1 VIPLTDE
8 VDFQFPFSKDLL
20 EKLAKLQEIE
30 LQDVDLEFE
39 EIELSLEGNSGT
51 GLSPAIYSRMAYEF
65 ALIRDS
71 ASRMSQMLGGTYV
84 PLQIPSKQ
92 AQTTSITQPST
103 MSQPTQPLQKAIPRV
118 KPTELLSAKTS
129 IPNPKYLSEIIEVKL
144 GATKSEGGTRSV
156 SYTIGGEKS
165 PAYYNFKTDTPNRPI
180 IALDVFD
187 WPKIKL
193 SKAVKM
199 HFREVL
205 EDTGEWARI
214 CVEKFG
220 ADMVN
225 LHLLTIDPLIE
236 DAPAKEAVK
245 KVEEVLEA
253 VDVPISV
260 GGCGDPQKDL
270 EVFTAISEQI
280 EGERILINSVT
291 LDMDIEK
298 SGKLIKDYDNTVI
311 AFTSMDVNKAR
322 ELNRKLYDY
331 VDKTQIVMD
340 TTTAALG
347 YGLDYA
353 FTVMERCRLA
363 GLKGDPE
370 LNHPISSGS
379 TNAWAA
385 REAWMKMGPEFA
397 PRELRGPIWETVT
410 AQTLLLAGVDYFMMM
425 HPAAVNALKTMI
437 DVLMSA
443 PKPTN
448 PIDWSS
454 SRIEG

>member
-1 VIPLTDE
+1 MAKERKITLPI
-8 VDFQFPFSKDLL
+8 SADLL
-20 EKLAKLQEIE
+20 EKLANFQEIE
-30 LQDVDLEFE
+30 LQDVVIDLE
-39 EIELSLEGNSGT
+39 EIEFNIGSSG
-51 GLSPAIYSRMAYEF
+51 GGGMNPVVMNRMAYEF

-71 ASRMSQMLGGTYV
+71 ASRMSQVFGGGMPTMAPMGMPAQQAVSPRAPIKAKPMSLIPAKATIPPGNYV
-84 PLQIPSKQ
+84 G
-92 AQTTSITQPST
+92 
-103 MSQPTQPLQKAIPRV
+103 
-118 KPTELLSAKTS
+118 
-129 IPNPKYLSEIIEVKL
+129 EIVEVRL
-144 GATKSEGGTRSV
+144 GATKSEGGSRSTT
-156 SYTIGGEKS
+156 YTLGGQKA
-165 PAYYNFKTDTPNRPI
+165 PAFYNFQAPPKNKPI

-187 WPKIKL
+187 WPKVPL

-220 ADMVN
+220 AEMVN

-236 DAPAKEAVK
+236 DASPKSAVK
-245 KVEEVLEA
+245 KVEEVLQA
-253 VDVPISV
+253 VDVPISI
-260 GGCGDPQKDL
+260 GGCGDPKKDL

-280 EGERILINSVT
+280 EGERLLINSVT

-298 SGKLIKDYDNTVI
+298 SAKLINDHDNTVV

-322 ELNRKLYDY
+322 ELNRKLYDHI
-331 VDKTQIVMD
+331 DKSQIIMD

-363 GLKGDPE
+363 ALKGDPE
-370 LNHPISSGS
+370 LNHPMSSGT

-397 PRELRGPIWETVT
+397 PRELRGPIWETIT
-410 AQTLLLAGVDYFMMM
+410 GQTLLLTGVDYFMMM
-425 HPAAVNALKTMI
+425 HPAAVNALKVTI
-437 DVLMSA
+437 DSLMKGA
-443 PKPTN
+443 KPAEIT
-448 PIDWSS
+448 DWVTVTV
-454 SRIEG
+454 GGK